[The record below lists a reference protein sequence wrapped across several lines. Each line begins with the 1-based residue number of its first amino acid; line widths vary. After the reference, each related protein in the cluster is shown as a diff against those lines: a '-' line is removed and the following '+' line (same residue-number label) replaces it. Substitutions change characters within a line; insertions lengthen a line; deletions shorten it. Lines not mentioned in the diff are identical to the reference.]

1 MTTLNQDN
9 SGYTSTYQYIE
20 DRFGRSFKLL
30 LCVIYTFNTI
40 VYAGIGMLNKL
51 WNHIDLTRILV
62 IYAPALAIRE
72 VCKVNMDA
80 AILTMGLVCC
90 VYTSLGGIKAVI
102 WTDVVQYL
110 AMYAGFMVII
120 GKGLL
125 DMGLDHIIETAKEN
139 DRNWFEIKTNIVL
152 LTASKTT

>member
-1 MTTLNQDN
+1 MLKLITL
-9 SGYTSTYQYIE
+9 GE
-20 DRFGRSFKLL
+20 LL
-30 LCVIYTFNTI
+30 LIRIIQDTRQLI
-40 VYAGIGMLNKL
+40 SISK
-51 WNHIDLTRILV
+51 IDLDVHLSCFYALSIHLIRLFMQELVCLKLKTIILSRILV

-139 DRNWFEIKTNIVL
+139 DRNGFKK
-152 LTASKTT
+152 S